1 MSEQTVHRDLMTL
14 SRLPALEGMDLDWLV
29 SKSVLILEDSL
40 GVASRVKET
49 LSGKG
54 IEVLICSLSSI
65 KYSNACDLDLSSF
78 EDFQKSLPTLTHP
91 LGAVINLSPLSFGRS
106 VFDTPNKDRDA
117 FLEEISLAQFFLAK
131 AFLSLRG
138 EENQPGMVLA
148 TTCMGGDFGILKDAQ
163 YFAGQAGVSGILKC
177 LKKEEANLAVKIVDL
192 NPGTKASDIAQC
204 ILTELR
210 LLDSVVEVGYLDGV
224 RYTQIPVP
232 APVPQE
238 ISTARLDSS
247 DVILV
252 SGGARG
258 ITADMVRE
266 MATQGVGR
274 FILAGRSKIEEDKL
288 ANLPS
293 GLSDIKD
300 IKAFLF
306 SEAKAKGEK
315 PSPKDI
321 EREANKISASLEI
334 VSQLNTLRSLGS
346 LAEYVALDISDREA
360 VARMLPQMEAKL
372 GPVTG
377 FIHGAGVLQDKLIS
391 QKTKE
396 QFLNVFQTKI
406 NGLFAVLDALK
417 GHNLKVVAL
426 FASVAGKFG
435 NLGQCDYAA
444 ANEIFNHVALTH
456 SSQWENCRFLSVNW
470 GPFSGGMV
478 TPELARM
485 FTQKGVGL
493 IPPLAG
499 AKLFTREILHGNLD
513 CSEIIVGAGPMELGA
528 SEGPM
533 NNPPPLVTTKTVKLE
548 DNVYLMDHKLKDQP
562 VLPMA
567 MALEWIA
574 EAAQQFMPDLFVF
587 EIRNLKVLQGVSFDK
602 SSLEFSIRS
611 SLIESGPQFGNLLS
625 VEIRLAEN
633 TSLQPNYR
641 AEVVLLPKAHLPKLP
656 AMPKMQLDKELRNME
671 ELYQNYLFHGP
682 SLRCIESVEGI
693 SSAAMLASFKLPSPS
708 TLSKS
713 APKKWVTEP
722 TALDGMA
729 QMGLIWLGTHKGCIG
744 IPQGFKQYQ
753 QVAPFPT
760 GKIQCLAVL
769 DDLNE
774 KTYKA
779 SVSCW
784 FTNSSN
790 EVLAYGT
797 GWEAV
802 FNESFNAYTSK
813 AKGQNNAS

>member
-1 MSEQTVHRDLMTL
+1 MN
-14 SRLPALEGMDLDWLV
+14 WLV
-29 SKSVLILEDSL
+29 GKSVLILEDSL
-40 GVASRVKET
+40 GVASRVKEV

-54 IEVLICSLSSI
+54 IEVSICSLSSI

-78 EDFQKSLPTLTHP
+78 EDFQKSLPTLNHP
-91 LGAVINLSPLSFGRS
+91 IGAVINLSPLSFGRS
-106 VFDTPNKDRDA
+106 VFDTLVKDRDS

-131 AFLSLRG
+131 AF
-138 EENQPGMVLA
+138 VVAHTDA
-148 TTCMGGDFGILKDAQ
+148 TQTASIMAATCMGGDFGILKDAQ

-177 LKKEEANLAVKIVDL
+177 LKKEVPSLGVKVVDF
-192 NPGTKASDIAQC
+192 NPGIKASEIAQC
-204 ILTELR
+204 VLMELR
-210 LLDSVVEVGYLDGV
+210 PKDSVVEVGYLDGN

-232 APVPQE
+232 APVAEETGIP
-238 ISTARLDSS
+238 RLGSS

-266 MATQGVGR
+266 MAAQGVGR
-274 FILAGRSKIEEDKL
+274 FILAGRSRIAEEKL
-288 ANLPS
+288 AKLPA
-293 GLSDIKD
+293 GVSDVKD

-321 EREANKISASLEI
+321 EKEASQISASMEI
-334 VSQLNTLRSLGS
+334 VAQLAALRSCGA
-346 LAEYVALDISDREA
+346 LAEYVAVDISNRDA
-360 VARMLPQMEAKL
+360 VATMLPQMEAKL

-377 FIHGAGVLQDKLIS
+377 FIHGAGVLQDKMIV

-417 GHNLKVVAL
+417 GHNLKLVAL

-435 NLGQCDYAA
+435 NVGQCDYAA

-456 SSQWENCRFLSVNW
+456 SNQWENCRFLSVNW
-470 GPFSGGMV
+470 GPFAGGMV

-499 AKLFTREILHGNLD
+499 AKLFTREILNGHLD
-513 CSEIIVGAGPMELGA
+513 CSEIVVGAGPMELGA

-533 NNPPPLVTTKTVKLE
+533 NSPSPLTLKKSVKLE
-548 DNVYLMDHKLKDQP
+548 DNAYLTDHKLKDQP

-574 EAAQQFMPDLFVF
+574 EAAQAFFPDLCVF
-587 EIRNLKVLQGVSFDK
+587 EVRNLKVLKGVSFEEDN
-602 SSLEFSIRS
+602 LEFLIRS
-611 SLIESGPQFGNLLS
+611 SLTESNLLYGSLLS
-625 VEIRLAEN
+625 VEIRLASN
-633 TSLQPNYR
+633 SLAQPNYQ
-641 AEVVLLPKAHLPKLP
+641 AEVVLMPKAHLPKLP
-656 AMPKMQLDKELRNME
+656 AMPKLQLDKELRNMD

-682 SLRCIESVEGI
+682 SLRCIQSVEGI
-693 SSAAMLASFKLPSPS
+693 SKTAMLASMKLSSPS
-708 TLSKS
+708 VLSKS

-722 TALDGMA
+722 LALDGMA

-744 IPQGFKQYQ
+744 IPQGFKSYQ

-760 GKIQCLAVL
+760 GTVQCLAVL

-784 FTNSSN
+784 FINSSN
-790 EVLAYGT
+790 EVLAYGN

-813 AKGQNNAS
+813 AKGMNNAS